1 MTKQEKINAEQVRI
15 NQENAYRIDKIES
28 LLQAA
33 LGPCPQCT
41 GSGMIYIG
49 SEGEGRSL
57 PEPCEDCKGSGKVS
71 LDVAEMIEKFK
82 KQAREEFESE
92 LTDEPPF

>member
-1 MTKQEKINAEQVRI
+1 
-15 NQENAYRIDKIES
+15 
-28 LLQAA
+28 
-33 LGPCPQCT
+33 
-41 GSGMIYIG
+41 MIYIG

-82 KQAREEFESE
+82 KQAREDIESE
-92 LTDEPPF
+92 LTNEVPF